1 MLSYARLCS
10 DLFCSINLQKIWMNK
25 KAAILADHKKKKKK
39 NRVAIIKC
47 KELQKNFGVL

>member
-10 DLFCSINLQKIWMNK
+10 DLFCSTNLQKIWMNK
-25 KAAILADHKKKKKK
+25 KAAILSDHEKKK

-47 KELQKNFGVL
+47 KELQKNFTVL